1 MLLKVN
7 ILIMKKRNKN
17 KAPQGHAKDRVCKPA
32 KTTNESKAHQHGSR
46 SKIWS
51 SFKKLIL
58 WLGSA
63 GFLVGMS
70 SVVYEYYNRDIK
82 LEFVKALSNGYEFT
96 LSNNSPTDQ
105 LIESF
110 RVIPPSKQKI
120 IYKITEDIYG
130 TVGKDGVSLPGGP
143 NMYVPAAEFKEL
155 DKQIISSKSKI
166 QFRLPPLADRQWL
179 QPEAALIDFE
189 FSTVSRNTFLNKVEK
204 IAITIGLI
212 EQKNTASFLVL
223 NNYWTPVK
231 TGTLKDAIGQA
242 CRDNSEL
249 SKLEICK
256 IESLK

>member
-1 MLLKVN
+1 
-7 ILIMKKRNKN
+7 MKKRNKN
-17 KAPQGHAKDRVCKPA
+17 KAPQGHSKDRAHRPV
-32 KTTNESKAHQHGSR
+32 KTANESKALQHGSR
-46 SKIWS
+46 SNIRS
-51 SFKKLIL
+51 PFKKLFL

-63 GFLVGMS
+63 GFLVGMF
-70 SVVYEYYNRDIK
+70 SVVYEYCDGDIK

-110 RVIPPSKQKI
+110 RVLPPSKQKV

-130 TVGKDGVSLPGGP
+130 TVGKDGISVPGGP

-155 DKQIISSKSKI
+155 DKQVINSKSKI

-204 IAITIGLI
+204 TAIAIGFK
-212 EQKNTASFLVL
+212 EQKSTASFLVL

-249 SKLEICK
+249 SKLEICNR
-256 IESLK
+256 ESL